1 MDSEKYYPNKIWR
14 NIWIVLPENPD
25 IEANIYANNAKKI
38 KTINLQ
44 VQMHFYSKNNNELFK
59 LF

>member
-25 IEANIYANNAKKI
+25 IVAKY
-38 KTINLQ
+38 LCW
-44 VQMHFYSKNNNELFK
+44 
-59 LF
+59 